1 MTKKEKMSTKF
12 KHLSEHLE
20 TIAAV
25 VVAIGTIGG
34 ALVAAGNWIISEV
47 SAQSNQR
54 IDRLQSELEKSNDEH
69 NLAIMRLELMNLIQ
83 NDPNNVVEIE
93 KVGRKYFSSGGDWY
107 ASGYFSR
114 WCATHSCDAS
124 IVLEGKK

>member
-1 MTKKEKMSTKF
+1 MTQKQKLSTRF
-12 KHLSEHLE
+12 DRLRKHLDA
-20 TIAAV
+20 IVAVVAAV
-25 VVAIGTIGG
+25 TTLGG
-34 ALVAAGNWIISEV
+34 AVVAAGSWIISEV

-54 IDRLQSELEKSNDEH
+54 IDQLQDELEKSNDEH

-93 KVGRKYFSSGGDWY
+93 KVGRKYFSGGGNWY

-114 WCATHSCDAS
+114 WCTAHSCDAS